1 MISVGLR
8 TTLFQYEGWS
18 PGPHTMENSWRIH
31 GYMEHWLPANMPT
44 APPTTTTGE
53 VPAGLQTAEEI
64 AKFLNMDPHTVLNW
78 AKTGIIPEAFR
89 VGRTVRFDLGQV
101 LNSLKV
107 NTTGEGR
114 SVELVVL
121 ALSLTFGPAFPR
133 IPKVDLGSI
142 TVDEMVEIKRLCAA
156 YAADMEDFVIP
167 EQFAAYAEAVLE
179 AARLVTKG
187 AGGEL
192 DAETRATPEDC
203 SALADSL
210 LGAARLELMGGE
222 DEDKVA

>member
-1 MISVGLR
+1 
-8 TTLFQYEGWS
+8 
-18 PGPHTMENSWRIH
+18 
-31 GYMEHWLPANMPT
+31 MPT
-44 APPTTTTGE
+44 APPTTTAGE

-78 AKTGIIPEAFR
+78 AKTGLIPEAFR

-101 LNSLKV
+101 LASLQV

-121 ALSLTFGPAFPR
+121 ALSLAFGPAFPR
-133 IPKVDLGSI
+133 IPTVDLGSI
-142 TVDEMVEIKRLCAA
+142 TVDEIAELKRLCSA

-167 EQFAAYAEAVLE
+167 EQSAAYAEAVLE

-192 DAETRATPEDC
+192 DAETRATPEEC
-203 SALADSL
+203 AALADSL
-210 LGAARLELMGGE
+210 LGTTRLDAADDTGDGE
-222 DEDKVA
+222 VA